1 MAWRGPAVLALLVVL
16 GAVGGFGMSRGL
28 ADASVG
34 EGAAQPVG
42 TEHPS
47 PPGDEAFVPRDDPT
61 DAPLLPGIELTEA
74 RLGTGRS
81 AIVFPVPVGWKANYL
96 SADVV
101 KWKKPKTSN
110 NTYVMRVTDV
120 RSRNQTADAAIDTEI
135 AAMDAN
141 RDKRFIPL
149 SRNKT
154 SIEYTYISTEGR
166 LRHSFMSWVDLDEDG
181 LVDAQVVVHG
191 RDADVPGT
199 SDLIERV
206 VAGLSAG

>member
-1 MAWRGPAVLALLVVL
+1 MVLALLVVL
-16 GAVGGFGMSRGL
+16 GAAGGFGMSRGL

-47 PPGDEAFVPRDDPT
+47 PPGDEVIVPRDDPT
-61 DAPLLPGIELTEA
+61 DAPLLPDIELTEA

-135 AAMDAN
+135 ATMDAIEN
-141 RDKRFIPL
+141 REKHFDLR
-149 SRNKT
+149 SRSKK